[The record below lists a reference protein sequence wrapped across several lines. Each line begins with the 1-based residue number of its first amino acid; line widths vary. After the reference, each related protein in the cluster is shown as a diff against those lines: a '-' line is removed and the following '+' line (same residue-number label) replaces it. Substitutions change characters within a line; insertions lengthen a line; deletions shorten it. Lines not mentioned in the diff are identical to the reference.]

1 VRRTLFCLPV
11 LLLSAVLAFAAPK
24 VGIVAPVGPVEPY
37 KLVELVPDGDVT
49 GAVLFW
55 DVDREDVADV
65 REYGGKL
72 VFTGPPGTY
81 KIKLRIVRIGPDGK
95 TLSGETQRAT
105 VVIGTPTP
113 PAPPVP
119 PVPPVPPPNPA
130 PIPADG
136 LHVLIVYDAKGESA
150 LSAAQRA
157 VLYDSALRSYL
168 NQKCP
173 VGPVANQHE
182 WWIVPEG
189 TDFSQLPKKWQDA
202 YARPRKSLP
211 WILVSNPQG
220 GGGFEGPLPADAD
233 ATLNLIKQYAEPKGG
248 K

>member
-11 LLLSAVLAFAAPK
+11 LLLSAVLASAAPK
-24 VGIVAPVGPVEPY
+24 VGIVAPAGPVEPY
-37 KLVELVPDGDVT
+37 KLVELIPDGDVT

-81 KIKLRIVRIGPDGK
+81 RIKLRIVRIGPDGK

-136 LHVLIVYDAKGESA
+136 FRVLVVYETADLAKMPP
-150 LSAAQRA
+150 AQQQILFSGP
-157 VLYDSALRSYL
+157 VRSYL
-168 NQKCP
+168 NSVC
-173 VGPVANQHE
+173 VADPDGKTKA
-182 WWIVPEG
+182 WKIWDKD
-189 TDFSQLPKKWQDA
+189 TDTSAVDRTWQDA
-202 YARPRKSLP
+202 MKRPRASMP
-211 WILVSNPQG
+211 WVIISNHPKG
-220 GGGFEGPLPADAD
+220 GYEGPLPASTDEFMA
-233 ATLNLIKQYAEPKGG
+233 LVKKCGG
-248 K
+248 G